1 MAENVEAKLKEI
13 ILDILDIEESKITP
27 DARFIDDLG
36 AGSIDLV
43 EIITAAQNTFNVDIT
58 DEQAAKMATVKDV
71 IDFLEK
77 NAG

>member
-1 MAENVEAKLKEI
+1 MAENVEAKVKEI
-13 ILDILDIEESKITP
+13 ILEILDVDEEKITP

-43 EIITAAQNTFNVDIT
+43 EVITAAQNEFNVDIN
-58 DEQAAKMATVKDV
+58 DEQAAKLATVKDV

-77 NAG
+77 NA